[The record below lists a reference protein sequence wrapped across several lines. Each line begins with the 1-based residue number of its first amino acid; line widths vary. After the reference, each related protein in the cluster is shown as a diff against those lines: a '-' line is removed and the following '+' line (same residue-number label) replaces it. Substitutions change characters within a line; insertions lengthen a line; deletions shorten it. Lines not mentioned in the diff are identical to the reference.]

1 VAEFR
6 RILLKLSGESLGQ
19 EGDALNHERI
29 DYFIREIATA
39 LQHGCE
45 LAVVVGGGNFFRG
58 ANSALALDRVAAD
71 QIGMLATM
79 MNSIALR
86 EALRRHHLEAELF
99 TAVEMQAIARRFEK
113 GIVIDHLE
121 RGAVVILSG
130 GTGNPFFTTDT
141 AAVLRAIELDCDVVL
156 KGTRVDGV
164 YEADPEQNPAAKR
177 FRELSFAEVMQR
189 ELKVMDGTAFSLAK
203 DNAMP
208 LIVYNALQA
217 GNLERLLTGEAVG
230 TRVGV

>member
-113 GIVIDHLE
+113 GIVIDHGAGAQSLFFPVA
-121 RGAVVILSG
+121 RGILFLQ
-130 GTGNPFFTTDT
+130 PI
-141 AAVLRAIELDCDVVL
+141 R
-156 KGTRVDGV
+156 R
-164 YEADPEQNPAAKR
+164 R
-177 FRELSFAEVMQR
+177 FCGRS
-189 ELKVMDGTAFSLAK
+189 S
-203 DNAMP
+203 
-208 LIVYNALQA
+208 
-217 GNLERLLTGEAVG
+217 
-230 TRVGV
+230 